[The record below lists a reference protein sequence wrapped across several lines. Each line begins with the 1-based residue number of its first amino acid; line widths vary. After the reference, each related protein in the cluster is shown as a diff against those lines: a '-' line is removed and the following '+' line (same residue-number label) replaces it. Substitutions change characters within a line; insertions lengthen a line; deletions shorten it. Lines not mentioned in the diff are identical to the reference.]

1 MFKIV
6 EAPDPVLNT
15 VCEPCDLSDKSLK
28 RLSKQMA
35 HAMYKNYGCGI
46 AAPQVGVTKRL
57 VVIDVDWDGEKGEKN
72 PIVLVNP
79 EIVELAGEPEEG
91 GEGCLSCPG
100 VNVAVARQP
109 WARVRYLDL
118 DGEEWEIEG
127 DERLGRCLQH
137 EIDHLN
143 GRTLFESCDPR
154 IRLEALQAYER
165 ARAAGARPGDTSL
178 SVGLE
183 AEE

>member
-1 MFKIV
+1 MLPIV
-6 EAPDPVLNT
+6 ISPDPILAT
-15 VCEPCDLSDKSLK
+15 VCEPCEPGDKSLK

-91 GEGCLSCPG
+91 GEGCLSLPERYG
-100 VNVAVARQP
+100 VVKRPNHVKVRAQDRNGNTFEVEGTGLTAR
-109 WARVRYLDL
+109 
-118 DGEEWEIEG
+118 
-127 DERLGRCLQH
+127 CFCH
-137 EIDHLN
+137 EIDHLD
-143 GRTLFESCDPR
+143 GVLFTD
-154 IRLEALQAYER
+154 R
-165 ARAAGARPGDTSL
+165 ATHMYTDEEMEELYGGDDK
-178 SVGLE
+178 E
-183 AEE
+183 

>member
-1 MFKIV
+1 MLPIV
-6 EAPDPVLNT
+6 ISPDPILAT
-15 VCEPCDLSDKSLK
+15 VCEPCEPGDKSLK

-100 VNVAVARQP
+100 VTVPVKRQP
-109 WARVRYLDL
+109 WARRPVLRF
-118 DGEEWEIEG
+118 GRRVVG
-127 DERLGRCLQH
+127 DRGR
-137 EIDHLN
+137 
-143 GRTLFESCDPR
+143 RP
-154 IRLEALQAYER
+154 
-165 ARAAGARPGDTSL
+165 ARPLPAARDRPLERQDALRELRSGDPHRGAARLRGGPRPPAPTRATPISR
-178 SVGLE
+178 
-183 AEE
+183 

>member
-1 MFKIV
+1 MLPIV
-6 EAPDPVLNT
+6 ISPDPILAT
-15 VCEPCDLSDKSLK
+15 VCEPCDLGDKSLK

-100 VNVAVARQP
+100 VTVPVK
-109 WARVRYLDL
+109 
-118 DGEEWEIEG
+118 
-127 DERLGRCLQH
+127 H

-143 GRTLFESCDPR
+143 GKTLFECCDAATR
-154 IRLEALQAYER
+154 IEALRAYEE
-165 ARAAGARPGDTSL
+165 ARAAGARPGDTDIE
-178 SVGLE
+178 VK
-183 AEE
+183 

>member
-1 MFKIV
+1 MLPIV
-6 EAPDPVLNT
+6 ISPDPILAT
-15 VCEPCDLSDKSLK
+15 VCEPCEPGDKSLK

-100 VNVAVARQP
+100 VTVPVKRQP
-109 WARVRYLDL
+109 WARRPVLRF
-118 DGEEWEIEG
+118 GRRVVG
-127 DERLGRCLQH
+127 DRGR
-137 EIDHLN
+137 
-143 GRTLFESCDPR
+143 RP
-154 IRLEALQAYER
+154 
-165 ARAAGARPGDTSL
+165 ARPLPAARDRP
-178 SVGLE
+178 LE
-183 AEE
+183 RQDALRELRSG